1 MKTKLSLYSPASA
14 PTHGKTLWVRA
25 WVVNENKSEYHYA
38 SKVYVLTTLTELIKN
53 KINYDFSQQLI
64 QI

>member
-1 MKTKLSLYSPASA
+1 MEKRYI
-14 PTHGKTLWVRA
+14 WVRA

-38 SKVYVLTTLTELIKN
+38 SKVHVLTTLTELIKN